1 MKRRWISIVLLWT
14 WAATVP
20 AADTGYVIRATDLKA
35 KPYLDADTMIRLPDR
50 SPVEILV
57 REGPWMQVKAQSKTG
72 YVRMLQVRLNV
83 SESAQVRKPPASS
96 PVVTAANRPSGSRPI
111 VTTGVRGF
119 DEQGL
124 KDAQPDPAAFA
135 LMVSFAATRQQAQQ
149 FAQASPL
156 NPRSLPYYAETG
168 KPLKE
173 AKR

>member
-1 MKRRWISIVLLWT
+1 MKRRWISIVLLWA
-14 WAATVP
+14 WASAVL

-35 KPYLDADTMIRLPDR
+35 KPYLDADTMTRLPEK
-50 SPVEILV
+50 SAVEILV
-57 REGPWMQVKAQSKTG
+57 REGPWMQVKTQGTTG

-83 SESAQVRKPPASS
+83 SASAQVRESPASS
-96 PVVTAANRPSGSRPI
+96 PVVTAVHRPSGSRPT

-135 LMVSFAATRQQAQQ
+135 LMVSFAATKPQAQQ

-156 NPRSLPYYAETG
+156 APRSVPYYSEAG
-168 KPLKE
+168 KPMKE
-173 AKR
+173 GK

>member
-14 WAATVP
+14 WATTAL

-35 KPYLDADTMIRLPDR
+35 KPYLDADTMTKLPER
-50 SPVEILV
+50 SAVEILA
-57 REGPWMQVKAQSKTG
+57 REGPWMQVKAQGKTG
-72 YVRMLQVRLNV
+72 YVRMLQVRLNAT
-83 SESAQVRKPPASS
+83 EPAPTRSS
-96 PVVTAANRPSGSRPI
+96 PVVAAVHRPSGGRPT

-135 LMVSFAATRQQAQQ
+135 LMASFAASKPQAQQ

-156 NPRSLPYYAETG
+156 APRSLPYYSEAG
-168 KPLKE
+168 KPVKE
-173 AKR
+173 GK